1 MSDTPQKTLADLAC
15 GSFSHYFLPAA
26 LSPSPSSDFLSAAVF
41 PSVFLTAIRFSSAF
55 ASADSAPPHL
65 CALHAAVSTYR
76 AIPESSAALHCHS
89 YSPESFPPAPIRY
102 FPDKFPPMHAH
113 CSPAHLPDSLSF
125 LYEMPMV
132 PPHIPMHNAPELPDF
147 VKSAHPRWQNA
158 YNIPHV
164 RFPENKQWYL
174 SPVGCDSV
182 IGIFVT
188 QPVGNLCRKILPDVV
203 GSYLSFCPSGI
214 VSIRICQPILIV

>member
-1 MSDTPQKTLADLAC
+1 MRIHFATSTSTRTAAANVRHTAKTLADLAC

-125 LYEMPMV
+125 LYEMPIV
-132 PPHIPMHNAPELPDF
+132 PPHIPMHNALELPDF
-147 VKSAHPRWQNA
+147 VKSAHPRWQSA

-174 SPVGCDSV
+174 SPVGCDSD
-182 IGIFVT
+182 ISYRYFRFPASW
-188 QPVGNLCRKILPDVV
+188 QPVSQDSAGC
-203 GSYLSFCPSGI
+203 CW
-214 VSIRICQPILIV
+214 